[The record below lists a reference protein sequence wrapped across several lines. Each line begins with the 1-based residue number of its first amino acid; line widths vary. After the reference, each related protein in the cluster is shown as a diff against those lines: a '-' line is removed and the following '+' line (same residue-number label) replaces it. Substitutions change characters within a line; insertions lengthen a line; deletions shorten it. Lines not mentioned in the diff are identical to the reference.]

1 MKMARRLTCEQAAV
15 VPYRARR
22 GGGIEI
28 ALITSSDGKRWILP
42 KGWIDEG
49 ESAAESALREAEEE
63 AGLLG
68 RVVGSA
74 LARYVYAKNEARRGV
89 AVFLMCVTEELEHWP
104 EDHRRRRW
112 VSLDEAGERL
122 ERHELRRMVT
132 LAGRRLRRLPSR
144 ARAA

>member
-1 MKMARRLTCEQAAV
+1 MKMARRVVCEQAAV

-22 GGGIEI
+22 GGRIEI

-49 ESAAESALREAEEE
+49 ESAEESALREAEEE
-63 AGLLG
+63 AGLIG

-74 LARYVYAKNEARRGV
+74 LARYVHAKDEGRRVV
-89 AVFLMCVTEELEHWP
+89 AVFLMCVTEELDSWP

-112 VSLDEAGERL
+112 MPLDEAAERL
-122 ERHELRRMVT
+122 ERDELRRVVG
-132 LAGRRLRRLPSR
+132 LAGRRLRRAS
-144 ARAA
+144 

>member
-1 MKMARRLTCEQAAV
+1 MKMARRIACEQAAV
-15 VPYRARR
+15 VPYRLRR
-22 GGGIEI
+22 GGAVEI

-68 RVVGSA
+68 RVVGTA
-74 LARYVYAKNEARRGV
+74 LARYEYAKAEGRRVV
-89 AVFLMCVTEELEHWP
+89 AVFLMCVTEELDSWP

-112 VSLDEAGERL
+112 VPLDEAAERL
-122 ERHELRRMVT
+122 ERDELRRVVT
-132 LAGRRLRRLPSR
+132 LASRRLRRAS
-144 ARAA
+144 